1 MRTCQMNEN
10 KNCRVSRLS
19 ITQEMSLQ
27 IYLGPMF
34 AGKSSTIIRLVNRYK
49 SIGMRVCLLTH
60 SSDIRYKEQQFL
72 QNHDALTIPCERWSK
87 LMDFFS
93 TENYTLSTILLID
106 EAQFFPDLKEF
117 VLKAVEKDDKS
128 VILFG
133 LDGDADR
140 KPFGQ
145 LLECIPL
152 ADEVVKLKAFCK
164 LCGDGTEA
172 LFTYCQTQKTEQVC
186 VGGAEM
192 YMPLCRKHYCSMG
205 SEQSHHQEI

>member
-1 MRTCQMNEN
+1 
-10 KNCRVSRLS
+10 
-19 ITQEMSLQ
+19 MSLQ

-34 AGKSSTIIRLVNRYK
+34 AGKSSTIIRIVNRYK
-49 SIGMRVCLLTH
+49 SIGIKVCLVTH
-60 SSDIRYKEQQFL
+60 SSDIRYQEQKIL
-72 QNHDALTIPCERWSK
+72 QNHDALTIPCERWRK
-87 LMDFFS
+87 LMDFFDS
-93 TENYTLSTILLID
+93 EHYLSSTILLID

-117 VLKAVEKDDKS
+117 VLKAVECDGKN
-128 VILFG
+128 VTLFG

-152 ADEVVKLKAFCK
+152 ADEVIKLKAFCK

-172 LFTYCQTQKTEQVC
+172 LFTYCCQEKTEQVC

-192 YMPLCRKHYCSMG
+192 YMPLCRKHYCSKVV
-205 SEQSHHQEI
+205 H

>member
-1 MRTCQMNEN
+1 
-10 KNCRVSRLS
+10 
-19 ITQEMSLQ
+19 
-27 IYLGPMF
+27 MF
-34 AGKSSTIIRLVNRYK
+34 AGKSSTIIRIVNRYK
-49 SIGMRVCLLTH
+49 SIGIKVCLVTH
-60 SSDIRYKEQQFL
+60 TSDTRYAEQQFL

-87 LMDFFS
+87 LMDFLC
-93 TENYTLSTILLID
+93 TDNYTTSTILLID

-117 VLKAVEKDDKS
+117 VLKAVEGDGKN
-128 VILFG
+128 VTLFG

-152 ADEVVKLKAFCK
+152 ADEVNKLKAFCK

-172 LFTYCQTQKTEQVC
+172 LFTYCQEKKTEQVC

-192 YMPLCRKHYCSMG
+192 YMPLCRKHFTAKY
-205 SEQSHHQEI
+205 